1 MSYKTSQPQTPDQR
15 RIVRASVPVQSA
27 TRIAA
32 PPTPTPTPST
42 KPQPPLDPKALHQ
55 KIVAEF
61 QAKHGSPPDMEH
73 VMRTVWK
80 ELGMSAMPARQ
91 KQQFSEK

>member
-1 MSYKTSQPQTPDQR
+1 MSYKTSEPQTPEQR
-15 RIVRASVPVQSA
+15 RIVRASIPANSP
-27 TRIAA
+27 TRIAT
-32 PPTPTPTPST
+32 PPSA
-42 KPQPPLDPKALHQ
+42 KAQPALDPKALHQ
-55 KIVAEF
+55 KIVAEY